1 MPSRGRPRKTPL
13 EPEPSGDTLARE
25 DFLRRLIARVESQ
38 INIAEENNAFTAISV
53 LTKQLRDAR
62 DDLDNLL
69 ERDSRSAADPY
80 ALMSD
85 EDLERLQAEA
95 VRELPEHM
103 LDGIVYA
110 LAERMG
116 RNNIIAML
124 GQAELRVI
132 RGSAE

>member
-1 MPSRGRPRKTPL
+1 M
-13 EPEPSGDTLARE
+13 
-25 DFLRRLIARVESQ
+25 RRLIARIESQ

-85 EDLERLQAEA
+85 EDLERLQVDAI
-95 VRELPEHM
+95 RELPEHM
-103 LDGIVYA
+103 LDSIVYA
-110 LAERMG
+110 IAERMG
-116 RNNIIAML
+116 HNNVISML

-132 RGSAE
+132 RGSVE